1 MGAANRG
8 EGSSITVLL
17 PVLDFGEERAPVV
30 EAGGP
35 RPESE
40 RGRVL
45 IIDDERLVRSALVK
59 ALRRRG
65 FEVDEAGDG
74 SEGLARV
81 EAVEGDYQV
90 VLLDL
95 SMPGISGE
103 RVLERLKQDHP
114 SLPVVILSG
123 FVEDPAKVAAAD
135 AVLNKPLTTRALVA
149 TLDRVLGASS
159 SPG

>member
-1 MGAANRG
+1 MLDRLKDQIGRRQDELIGLTRDLVAFPTVNPPG
-8 EGSSITVLL
+8 EAYMECAEHL
-17 PVLDFGEERAPVV
+17 GER
-30 EAGGP
+30 
-35 RPESE
+35 
-40 RGRVL
+40 
-45 IIDDERLVRSALVK
+45 
-59 ALRRRG
+59 LRRRG

-114 SLPVVILSG
+114 SLPVVMLSG